1 MATTVTA
8 ANLTVQ
14 IKEEITL
21 NGTSY
26 DQTVSHSIS
35 GIGNYMKKILPLG
48 VSATQTVNTFATTP
62 RNNEFDIDDLKYI
75 RVTNLDDTD
84 AVIVNFVDNTVAT
97 AAIEIL
103 AGKSV
108 ILFDTDISGNA
119 TGGAITS
126 TSPLDTLA
134 IHNPNA
140 SVIDV
145 EIVIATA

>member
-1 MATTVTA
+1 MATTITPST
-8 ANLTVQ
+8 LTVQ

-21 NGTSY
+21 NGTAY
-26 DQTVSHSIS
+26 DQTVTHTIS
-35 GIGNYMKKILPLG
+35 SIGNYMKKILPLG
-48 VSATQTVNTFATTP
+48 ASASQTVNTFATTP

-84 AVIVNFVDNTVAT
+84 AVIVNFSDSSTAT
-97 AAIEIL
+97 AAIEVL

-108 ILFDTDISGNA
+108 VLFDTDISGNA
-119 TGGAITS
+119 TGGAISS
-126 TSPLDTLA
+126 TTALDALI

-140 SVIDV
+140 SVVDV

>member
-1 MATTVTA
+1 MATTVTSST
-8 ANLTVQ
+8 LTVS
-14 IKEEITL
+14 IAENITL
-21 NGTSY
+21 NGTVY
-26 DQTVSHSIS
+26 DQSVTHSIT

-48 VSATQTVNTFATTP
+48 ASASQTVNTFSSTP

-84 AVIVNFVDNTVAT
+84 EIVVNFIDSSTET
-97 AAIEIL
+97 AAIQVE
-103 AGKSV
+103 AGKTV
-108 ILFDTDISGNA
+108 VLFDTKVAGNSSGSAETAGSAISD
-119 TGGAITS
+119 
-126 TSPLDTLA
+126 LV

>member
-1 MATTVTA
+1 MATTVTSA
-8 ANLTVQ
+8 ALSVE
-14 IKEEITL
+14 IKESITL
-21 NGTSY
+21 NGTVY
-26 DQTVSHSIS
+26 DQTVTHSIT

-48 VSATQTVNTFATTP
+48 ASATHIVNTFSATP

-84 AVIVNFVDNTVAT
+84 EVIVNFVDDSTET
-97 AAIEIL
+97 AAIQIE

-108 ILFDTDISGNA
+108 ILFDTKVAGDDAGASQTSASAISD
-119 TGGAITS
+119 
-126 TSPLDTLA
+126 LK

-140 SVIDV
+140 TVVDV

>member
-21 NGTSY
+21 NGTAY

-48 VSATQTVNTFATTP
+48 ASATQTVNTFATTP

-126 TSPLDTLA
+126 TTLLDTLA

-140 SVIDV
+140 SIIDV

>member
-21 NGTSY
+21 NGTAY
-26 DQTVSHSIS
+26 DQTVTHSIS
-35 GIGNYMKKILPLG
+35 SIGNYMKKILPLG
-48 VSATQTVNTFATTP
+48 ASATQTVNTFATAP

-84 AVIVNFVDNTVAT
+84 AVIVNFVDSSTAT

-119 TGGAITS
+119 TGGAVTS
-126 TSPLDTLA
+126 TTQLDTLA

-140 SVIDV
+140 SIIDV

>member
-1 MATTVTA
+1 MATTVTSA
-8 ANLTVQ
+8 TLTVA
-14 IKEEITL
+14 IAENITL
-21 NGTSY
+21 NGTVY
-26 DQTVSHSIS
+26 DQTVTHSIS
-35 GIGNYMKKILPLG
+35 GIGNIMKKILPLG
-48 VSATQTVNTFATTP
+48 ASASQTVNTFSSTP

-84 AVIVNFVDNTVAT
+84 EVIVNFIDSSTET
-97 AAIEIL
+97 AAIQVE

-108 ILFDTDISGNA
+108 VLFDTKIAGDDAGA
-119 TGGAITS
+119 TQTSASAIDG
-126 TSPLDTLA
+126 LI

>member
-21 NGTSY
+21 NGTAY
-26 DQTVSHSIS
+26 DQTVTHSIS
-35 GIGNYMKKILPLG
+35 SIGNYMKKILPLG
-48 VSATQTVNTFATTP
+48 ASASQIVNTFATSP

-84 AVIVNFVDNTVAT
+84 AVIVNFSDSGTAT

-108 ILFDTDISGNA
+108 VLFDTDISGNA
-119 TGGAITS
+119 TGASETA
-126 TSPLDTLA
+126 TTQLDTLA
-134 IHNPNA
+134 IYNPNA